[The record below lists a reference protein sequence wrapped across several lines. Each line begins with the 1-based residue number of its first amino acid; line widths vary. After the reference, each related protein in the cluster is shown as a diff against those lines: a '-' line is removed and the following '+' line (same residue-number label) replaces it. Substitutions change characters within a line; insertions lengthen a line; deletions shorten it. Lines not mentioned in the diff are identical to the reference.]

1 MADARF
7 EDGDEGPLHL
17 LAQEAADVTVLSA
30 LVQDAVLPLAEMK
43 LDRPRRRF
51 AALLNRF
58 RWEDREA
65 AERAGRPFERVRS
78 LLTVEGVL
86 SARTMGIDLREK
98 EAVLSVLSLDWLPGE
113 DGSGRLT
120 LVLAGDG
127 AVALEVEALDL
138 RLEDVTKPYLAPSRK
153 MPSHGT
159 D

>member
-17 LAQEAADVTVLSA
+17 LAQEAAAVTVLSA